1 MSEEQLAK
9 LAQNPVANQI
19 RVPFQYSARPGR
31 FVLKCSSSFQSSFV
45 VEGTRRSFVECQPS
59 EVLPDHSGAGLNSK
73 PSCYSETRKGHC
85 HWNQISKFTR
95 LITGGKWWRRERDSN
110 PMQTL
115 YQINNLLNR
124 KTILSPPIPVSP
136 HSWH

>member
-59 EVLPDHSGAGLNSK
+59 EVLPDHSGCRVKLKTFVLLRNEERSLSLEPDIEIHAPDNWWEMVAEREGFEPDADPVSNQQLTESEDNSV
-73 PSCYSETRKGHC
+73 P
-85 HWNQISKFTR
+85 
-95 LITGGKWWRRERDSN
+95 SN
-110 PMQTL
+110 P
-115 YQINNLLNR
+115 R
-124 KTILSPPIPVSP
+124 KPP
-136 HSWH
+136 